1 MGGLNFFC
9 NNLLRFSPRHSEIS
23 SEALAEAKCAGL
35 PLSDPC
41 PRRRQAPSF
50 GSRGFA
56 RLSDPYE
63 ISVSLEFLVLLFQDK
78 STGIEIFVDFFFAVT
93 PNAELPHSLPFLKD
107 QKRKQKSL
115 SLTTLFLSN
124 ELVSS
129 E

>member
-1 MGGLNFFC
+1 MTGSSLPVTSS
-9 NNLLRFSPRHSEIS
+9 LSLSVLSPRHSEIL

-35 PLSDPC
+35 ALSDPC

-78 STGIEIFVDFFFAVT
+78 STWIKIFFNF
-93 PNAELPHSLPFLKD
+93 SLRSQRMQND
-107 QKRKQKSL
+107 
-115 SLTTLFLSN
+115 LFLF
-124 ELVSS
+124 LF
-129 E
+129 